1 MLSKLFWKISA
12 TMFIGFGIL
21 LTGCAKDD
29 PSSEEVNAAIAE
41 RLDLTEEQAA
51 RVQPLTAEIWAERET
66 FQTIRMKLYD
76 QILVQLKNESV
87 DQEELQNM
95 LYSSWDQM
103 EPMIPKA
110 VNAFSEYHAVLSE
123 EKRNELS
130 EKLEDRRERITQGR
144 RGFWRFSDEEPTAEE
159 INGKIADRLDLTP
172 EQETE
177 MLPLTEKLLIERE
190 EIQQLRLSIFDEV
203 IVQLNNESADTT
215 RLESK
220 LRSGWDAIHQRIPL
234 AVETIASV
242 HAILTEE
249 QRTEIVEKME
259 RRKDRIEKR
268 RQGRWHHWYREGE

>member
-1 MLSKLFWKISA
+1 
-12 TMFIGFGIL
+12 MFIGFGIL

-29 PSSEEVNAAIAE
+29 PSSEEVNAVIAE

-51 RVQPLTAEIWAERET
+51 RVQPVTAEIWAERET
-66 FQTIRMKLYD
+66 FRTLRTNLYD

-95 LYSSWDQM
+95 LYSSWNQM

-130 EKLEDRRERITQGR
+130 EKLENRRERITQGR
-144 RGFWRFSDEEPTAEE
+144 RGFWRFSDEEPTPEE
-159 INGKIADRLDLTP
+159 INGNIADRLDLTP

-190 EIQQLRLSIFDEV
+190 EIQQVRLSIIDEV

-215 RLESK
+215 RLESN

-234 AVETIASV
+234 AAETIASV

-249 QRTEIVEKME
+249 QRAEIVEKME
-259 RRKDRIEKR
+259 RRKDRREKR
-268 RQGRWHHWYREGE
+268 RQRRWHHWY

>member
-12 TMFIGFGIL
+12 ATFIGLGIL

-29 PSSEEVNAAIAE
+29 PSSEEVNAFISE
-41 RLDLTEEQAA
+41 RLDLTEEQAT
-51 RVQPLTAEIWAERET
+51 RVQPLMAEIWAERET
-66 FQTIRMKLYD
+66 FPKVNINLYD
-76 QILVQLKNESV
+76 QILVQLKNKSV

-130 EKLEDRRERITQGR
+130 EKLENRRERITQGR

-190 EIQQLRLSIFDEV
+190 EIQQVRLSIIDEV

-215 RLESK
+215 RLESN
-220 LRSGWDAIHQRIPL
+220 LRSGWNAIHQRIPL

-259 RRKDRIEKR
+259 RRKDRREKR
-268 RQGRWHHWYREGE
+268 RQRRWHHWY

>member
-12 TMFIGFGIL
+12 AMFIGFGIL
-21 LTGCAKDD
+21 LTGCAKED
-29 PSSEEVNAAIAE
+29 PSSEEVNAVIAE
-41 RLDLTEEQAA
+41 RLDLTEDQAA

-66 FQTIRMKLYD
+66 LRTLRINLND
-76 QILVQLKNESV
+76 QILDQLKNESV

-95 LYSSWDQM
+95 LYSSWNQM

-130 EKLEDRRERITQGR
+130 GKLENRRERITQGR

-159 INGKIADRLDLTP
+159 INGNIADRLDLTP

-190 EIQQLRLSIFDEV
+190 EIQQVRLSIIDEV

-215 RLESK
+215 RLESN
-220 LRSGWDAIHQRIPL
+220 LRSGWEAIHQRIPL
-234 AVETIASV
+234 AVETIALV

-249 QRTEIVEKME
+249 QRAEIVEKME
-259 RRKDRIEKR
+259 RRKDRREKR
-268 RQGRWHHWYREGE
+268 RQRRWHHWY

>member
-1 MLSKLFWKISA
+1 MLSKLFWTISA
-12 TMFIGFGIL
+12 ALFIGFGIL
-21 LTGCAKDD
+21 LTGCAKND
-29 PSSEEVNAAIAE
+29 PSSEEVNAVIAE

-51 RVQPLTAEIWAERET
+51 RVQPVTAQIWAERET
-66 FQTIRMKLYD
+66 FRALRINLYD

-95 LYSSWDQM
+95 LYSSWNQM

-130 EKLEDRRERITQGR
+130 EKLENRRERITQGR

-159 INGKIADRLDLTP
+159 INGNIADRLDLTP

-190 EIQQLRLSIFDEV
+190 EIQQVRLSIFDEV

-215 RLESK
+215 RLESN
-220 LRSGWDAIHQRIPL
+220 LRSGWDAIHQRIHL
-234 AVETIASV
+234 AAETIASV
-242 HAILTEE
+242 HAILTKE
-249 QRTEIVEKME
+249 QRTAIVEKME
-259 RRKDRIEKR
+259 RRKDRWEKR
-268 RQGRWHHWYREGE
+268 RQRSGYHWF

>member
-1 MLSKLFWKISA
+1 MLSKLYWKISA

-21 LTGCAKDD
+21 LTGYAKDD
-29 PSSEEVNAAIAE
+29 PSSEKVNAVIAE

-51 RVQPLTAEIWAERET
+51 RVQPVTAEIWAERET
-66 FQTIRMKLYD
+66 FRKVRISLYE

-95 LYSSWDQM
+95 LYSSCDQM

-123 EKRNELS
+123 GKRNELS
-130 EKLEDRRERITQGR
+130 EKLENRRERITQGR
-144 RGFWRFSDEEPTAEE
+144 RDLWRFSDEEPTAEE

-190 EIQQLRLSIFDEV
+190 EIQQVRLSIFDEV
-203 IVQLNNESADTT
+203 IVQLYNESADTT
-215 RLESK
+215 HLESN
-220 LRSGWDAIHQRIPL
+220 LRSGWDALHQGIPL
-234 AVETIASV
+234 AAETIASV
-242 HAILTEE
+242 QAILTKK
-249 QRTEIVEKME
+249 QRAEIVEKME
-259 RRKDRIEKR
+259 RRKDRREKR
-268 RQGRWHHWYREGE
+268 RQRRWHHWY

>member
-1 MLSKLFWKISA
+1 MFSKHFWKISVA
-12 TMFIGFGIL
+12 SFIGFGIL

-29 PSSEEVNAAIAE
+29 PSSEEMNAVIAE
-41 RLDLTEEQAA
+41 RLDLTEEQAV
-51 RVQPLTAEIWAERET
+51 RVQPVTAEIWAERET
-66 FQTIRMKLYD
+66 FRPIHINIYD
-76 QILVQLKNESV
+76 QILLQLKNESV
-87 DQEELQNM
+87 DQEELQNR
-95 LYSSWDQM
+95 LYLSWNQM
-103 EPMIPKA
+103 GPMISKS

-130 EKLEDRRERITQGR
+130 EKLENRRERITQGR

-190 EIQQLRLSIFDEV
+190 EIQQVRLSIIDEV

-215 RLESK
+215 RLESN

-234 AVETIASV
+234 AAETIASV
-242 HAILTEE
+242 HSILTEE
-249 QRTEIVEKME
+249 QRAEIVEKME
-259 RRKDRIEKR
+259 RRKERREKR
-268 RQGRWHHWYREGE
+268 RQRRWHHWY

>member
-1 MLSKLFWKISA
+1 
-12 TMFIGFGIL
+12 MFIGFGIIV
-21 LTGCAKDD
+21 TGCAKDD
-29 PSSEEVNAAIAE
+29 PSSAKVNTVIAE

-51 RVQPLTAEIWAERET
+51 RVQQLTAQMWAEREI
-66 FQTIRMKLYD
+66 FLIFRIILYD

-95 LYSSWDQM
+95 LYSSWDHM

-110 VNAFSEYHAVLSE
+110 VNAFSEYHDVLSE
-123 EKRNELS
+123 GKRNELS
-130 EKLEDRRERITQGR
+130 EKLENRRERITQGW
-144 RGFWRFSDEEPTAEE
+144 RGFWRFSDEEHTAEE

-190 EIQQLRLSIFDEV
+190 EIQQVRLSIIDEV

-215 RLESK
+215 RLESN
-220 LRSGWDAIHQRIPL
+220 LRSGWNAIHQRIPL
-234 AVETIASV
+234 AAETIASV

-249 QRTEIVEKME
+249 QRAEIEEKME
-259 RRKDRIEKR
+259 RRKDRREKR
-268 RQGRWHHWYREGE
+268 RQRRWHHKY

>member
-1 MLSKLFWKISA
+1 MLAKLFWKISA
-12 TMFIGFGIL
+12 ALFIGFGIL

-29 PSSEEVNAAIAE
+29 PSSEQVNTVIAE
-41 RLDLTEEQAA
+41 RLDLSEEQAA
-51 RVQPLTAEIWAERET
+51 RIQPVTARILAERET
-66 FQTIRMKLYD
+66 FRKFRTSLYD

-95 LYSSWDQM
+95 LYSSWNQM

-130 EKLEDRRERITQGR
+130 EKLENRRERITQGR

-159 INGKIADRLDLTP
+159 INGNIADRLDLTP

-190 EIQQLRLSIFDEV
+190 EIQQVRLSIFDEV

-215 RLESK
+215 RLESN
-220 LRSGWDAIHQRIPL
+220 LRSGWDAIHQRIHL
-234 AVETIASV
+234 AAETIASV
-242 HAILTEE
+242 HAILTKE
-249 QRTEIVEKME
+249 QRTAIVEKME
-259 RRKDRIEKR
+259 RRKDRWEKR
-268 RQGRWHHWYREGE
+268 RQRSGYHWF

>member
-1 MLSKLFWKISA
+1 
-12 TMFIGFGIL
+12 MFIGFGIL

-29 PSSEEVNAAIAE
+29 PSSEEVNAVIAE

-51 RVQPLTAEIWAERET
+51 RVQPVTAEILAERET
-66 FQTIRMKLYD
+66 FRTLRTNLYD

-95 LYSSWDQM
+95 LFSSWKQM

-130 EKLEDRRERITQGR
+130 EKLENRRERITQGR

-159 INGKIADRLDLTP
+159 INGNIADRLDLTP

-190 EIQQLRLSIFDEV
+190 EIQQVRLSIFDEV

-215 RLESK
+215 RLESN
-220 LRSGWDAIHQRIPL
+220 LRSGWNAIHQRIPL
-234 AVETIASV
+234 AAETIASV

-249 QRTEIVEKME
+249 QRAEIVEKME
-259 RRKDRIEKR
+259 RRKDRREKR
-268 RQGRWHHWYREGE
+268 RQRRWHHWY

>member
-12 TMFIGFGIL
+12 ATFIGLGIL
-21 LTGCAKDD
+21 LTGYAKGD
-29 PSSEEVNAAIAE
+29 PFSEEVNVVIAE

-51 RVQPLTAEIWAERET
+51 RVQPVTAQIWAERET
-66 FQTIRMKLYD
+66 FRTLHIDLYD

-95 LYSSWDQM
+95 LYSSWNQM

-130 EKLEDRRERITQGR
+130 EKLENRRERITQGR

-190 EIQQLRLSIFDEV
+190 EIQQVRLLIIDEV

-215 RLESK
+215 RLESN

-249 QRTEIVEKME
+249 QRAEIVEKME

-268 RQGRWHHWYREGE
+268 RQGRWHHWY

>member
-1 MLSKLFWKISA
+1 
-12 TMFIGFGIL
+12 MFIGFGIL

-29 PSSEEVNAAIAE
+29 PSSEEVNAVIAE

-51 RVQPLTAEIWAERET
+51 RVQPVTAEIWAERET
-66 FQTIRMKLYD
+66 FRTLRINLYD

-95 LYSSWDQM
+95 LYTSWNQM

-130 EKLEDRRERITQGR
+130 EKLENRRERITQGR

-190 EIQQLRLSIFDEV
+190 EIQQVRLSIFDEV

-215 RLESK
+215 RLESN
-220 LRSGWDAIHQRIPL
+220 LRSGWNAIHQRIPL
-234 AVETIASV
+234 AAETIASV

-249 QRTEIVEKME
+249 QRAEIVEKME
-259 RRKDRIEKR
+259 RRKDRREKR
-268 RQGRWHHWYREGE
+268 RQRRWHHWY

>member
-1 MLSKLFWKISA
+1 MSAKLFWKISA
-12 TMFIGFGIL
+12 ALFIGFGIL
-21 LTGCAKDD
+21 LTGCAKND
-29 PSSEEVNAAIAE
+29 PSSEQVNTVIAE
-41 RLDLTEEQAA
+41 RLELTEEQAA
-51 RVQPLTAEIWAERET
+51 RMQPVTAQIWAERET
-66 FQTIRMKLYD
+66 FRTLRTSLYD

-95 LYSSWDQM
+95 LYSSWNQM

-130 EKLEDRRERITQGR
+130 EKLENRRERITQGR

-177 MLPLTEKLLIERE
+177 MLPLTEKLFIERE
-190 EIQQLRLSIFDEV
+190 EIQQVRLSIFDEV

-215 RLESK
+215 RLESN

-234 AVETIASV
+234 AAETIASV

-249 QRTEIVEKME
+249 QRAAIVEKME
-259 RRKDRIEKR
+259 RRKDRREKR
-268 RQGRWHHWYREGE
+268 RQRRWHHWY